1 MIVGFT
7 RYSRDKSFQILS
19 TELRFVAIMAERL
32 SAWRSPRR
40 SASEHR
46 FLRGVDARS
55 RGDSRGISSKNLA
68 TWVSNFVKKR
78 VHLSAVHAQGSAL
91 GEPSYKPR
99 VPHPGSLEKFPDPR

>member
-68 TWVSNFVKKR
+68 TWVSNFVRNVSISVLSMRKGALLASR
-78 VHLSAVHAQGSAL
+78 RINLACRIQVH
-91 GEPSYKPR
+91 
-99 VPHPGSLEKFPDPR
+99 